1 MANAIDTVDLTRHYG
16 RSEAVESLN
25 LHVPA
30 GSVFAFVGP
39 NGAGKTTTIKLL
51 LNLVRPTRGS
61 ATVLGM
67 NSSALTPRGFER
79 IGYVSESQRLPDHL
93 TPAELLDYCRPFY
106 PTWDVDLVRTLQEDL
121 RLPMTSPLS
130 TLSRGTRMKAAL
142 LAALAFR
149 PELVV
154 LDEPFSGLDPLIRD
168 ELVQALLG
176 LVAEHPSTVFVA
188 SHDIEDIERLADW
201 VGFLHA
207 GRLVFAENVSSLL
220 QRCRQVEVIGA
231 SDTPPLFIADPSWV
245 QQGTGGRTLRFVD
258 TNHAVPGAADRIA
271 AAYPAADIR
280 LTPMSLRD
288 IFVVSARQ
296 AQPLVRGSR
305 DAA

>member
-1 MANAIDTVDLTRHYG
+1 MTNAIETVDLTRRYG

-30 GSVFAFVGP
+30 GSVFALVGP
-39 NGAGKTTTIKLL
+39 NGAGKTTTINLL
-51 LNLVRPTRGS
+51 LNLIRPTRGS

-67 NSSALTPRGFER
+67 NSRALTPRGFER
-79 IGYVSESQRLPDHL
+79 VGYVSESQRLPHHL
-93 TPAELLDYCRPFY
+93 TPAELCEYCRPFY
-106 PTWDVDLVRTLQEDL
+106 PTWDVNLARALQDDL
-121 RLPMTSPLS
+121 RLPMTSPIS

-168 ELVQALLG
+168 ELVHALLG

-201 VGFLHA
+201 VGFLDA

-220 QRCRQVEVIGA
+220 QRFRQVEVIGQ
-231 SDTPPLFIADPSWV
+231 SDMPPPFVADPSWI

-258 TNHAVPGAADRIA
+258 TAHGAPGAADRMS

-280 LTPMSLRD
+280 LAPMSLRD
-288 IFVVSARQ
+288 IFVVSARL
-296 AQPLVRGSR
+296 PLVRGPR
-305 DAA
+305 NAA